1 MNAIGIIRKNE
12 ADWKSIANRKDLSEN
27 EVLELLVAKPKLIE
41 RPIITNIKSGVLGR
55 PLEKLK
61 DFLKKH

>member
-1 MNAIGIIRKNE
+1 MKLIGNP
-12 ADWKSIANRKDLSEN
+12 IANRKDLSEN
-27 EVLELLVAKPKLIE
+27 EVLELVVAKPKLIE